1 MNKSMIWKRIRRYR
15 GSTAGFTLVEVLLV
29 LLILMMLA
37 TVLVVYVIPQK
48 KGAEI
53 NTTKLLLREI
63 QNALDTYRL
72 NIGHYPTEDEG
83 GLNALLVKPQ
93 FDNQD
98 LDSRWMGPYLRPGT
112 KLVDA
117 WGHPIVYE
125 PVDTSTMTGQDTSSM
140 LPYKLYSV
148 GPDGQ
153 PDTEDDI
160 SLVTE
165 ESQTGTGAGTPTTT
179 TTP

>member
-1 MNKSMIWKRIRRYR
+1 MKKSILWKQFRRAR
-15 GSTAGFTLVEVLLV
+15 GNTAGFTLVEVLLV

-72 NIGHYPTEDEG
+72 NVGHYPTEDEG

-93 FDNQD
+93 FENEEMA
-98 LDSRWMGPYLRPGT
+98 SRWMGPYLRPGT

-125 PVDTSTMTGQDTSSM
+125 PVDTSMMGEQDSSS

-160 SLVTE
+160 SLVSE
-165 ESQTGTGAGTPTTT
+165 ESQTGTMGVGTTT